1 MDCYTSWCGP
11 CKMLAKEVFTDP
23 DVAAFFNEKFVNAKV
38 DMEKGEGPAL
48 KKQYG
53 VNAFPT
59 LLFLNGDG
67 ELQHCIVGGMPA
79 EELLKQAGL
88 ALDGQGVASLEK
100 AYKAGNREPEFIET
114 YMSALDL
121 ANRGEVTEKVCLDY
135 FATLDKAKLSE
146 RKYWDLF
153 AKYVEDVD
161 SDVFAYVYEHRN
173 ELAQVIGEK
182 EVKTK
187 IRVVYII
194 GATRFVTGQG
204 EEATFDK
211 KGFNRYCKRLKKTDV
226 EGVEDIISDARMN
239 NAEKLGDWETYV
251 DLGDVKL
258 KSGSVGDVIL
268 YNWGLRVNRLCK
280 DQTLRLRVAKWMD
293 DAAAKSK
300 EGPMS
305 FKVYFERVA
314 NDLKQDYQEK

>member
-1 MDCYTSWCGP
+1 
-11 CKMLAKEVFTDP
+11 MLYFLVRAVQDVGKEVFTDP

-121 ANRGEVTEKVCLDY
+121 ANRGEVTEKVV
-135 FATLDKAKLSE
+135 
-146 RKYWDLF
+146 W
-153 AKYVEDVD
+153 
-161 SDVFAYVYEHRN
+161 
-173 ELAQVIGEK
+173 
-182 EVKTK
+182 
-187 IRVVYII
+187 
-194 GATRFVTGQG
+194 
-204 EEATFDK
+204 
-211 KGFNRYCKRLKKTDV
+211 
-226 EGVEDIISDARMN
+226 IISLPWTRRN
-239 NAEKLGDWETYV
+239 
-251 DLGDVKL
+251 
-258 KSGSVGDVIL
+258 
-268 YNWGLRVNRLCK
+268 
-280 DQTLRLRVAKWMD
+280 
-293 DAAAKSK
+293 
-300 EGPMS
+300 
-305 FKVYFERVA
+305 
-314 NDLKQDYQEK
+314 